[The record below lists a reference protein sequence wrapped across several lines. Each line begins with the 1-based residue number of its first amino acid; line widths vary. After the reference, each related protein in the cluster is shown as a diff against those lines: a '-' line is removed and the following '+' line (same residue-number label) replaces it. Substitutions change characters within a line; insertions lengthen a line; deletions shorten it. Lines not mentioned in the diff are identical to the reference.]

1 MARSVIT
8 LFMLAAVQAKPSI
21 LPRSETIPDTSVPP
35 IPLPRFGDSTDP
47 VLLPRQSGTELV
59 RDTAVAGET
68 LLSAKNGT
76 ALSSNH
82 PIRSLD
88 SSVPSPTPY
97 GSLRG
102 QCCGLA
108 RRSTRIVGGVETE
121 VREYP
126 WQAGLVSAGD
136 SWIWCGGTVIND
148 RYVLTAAHCTVGRS
162 ADRLEVLLGEHAMFL
177 ADGER
182 RVAVAAVT
190 EHPRYRSVDTTGYD
204 FSLLRLAQRLDFAAL
219 GGRVAPACLPAG
231 GEFVG
236 VEAIVSGWGT
246 TSAGGPQPDALHEVT
261 VRTQSNAQCSA
272 AYRQVNPSMLC
283 AAVSGGGKDAC
294 QGDSGGPLVTEVA
307 GRYSLIGVVSWGI
320 GCARPDYP
328 GVYARVTAAADWIR
342 LNTADASLC

>member
-1 MARSVIT
+1 M
-8 LFMLAAVQAKPSI
+8 PSSKWRV
-21 LPRSETIPDTSVPP
+21 PKSPYTPPPTSSIP
-35 IPLPRFGDSTDP
+35 PLTP
-47 VLLPRQSGTELV
+47 
-59 RDTAVAGET
+59 
-68 LLSAKNGT
+68 NG
-76 ALSSNH
+76 
-82 PIRSLD
+82 
-88 SSVPSPTPY
+88 SP
-97 GSLRG
+97 RG

-204 FSLLRLAQRLDFAAL
+204 FSLLRLAQQLDFGAL
-219 GGRVAPACLPAG
+219 GGRVAPACLPTG

-272 AYRQVNPSMLC
+272 AYRQINPSMLC

-342 LNTADASLC
+342 HNTADASLC